1 MRRILGRMALAAVV
15 VIVLASAWIA
25 WRVRTAFRAPS
36 PVLSLDVNR
45 ERDARL
51 LPGTPLVF
59 TVSLSGA
66 PRGPVTRVGGEDRPW
81 QSGLRLELSGSG
93 EPLPW
98 KPLPLS
104 SPISIRFG
112 RDARGR
118 PVVEQESGDEALLD
132 ADHVHTI
139 DLAVGPEETAR
150 VAAGRYT
157 IVARLGSSLWPP
169 WRWRPAV
176 VSNPVVVTIRRA
188 AGATVPA
195 AELESRRL
203 AELADYYLRAKRYE
217 DARKTALRMLQA
229 DPRSVDGYTVLG
241 DALSGLGQ
249 NAEAVEAYEYAL
261 LVMPPPAPEAEP
273 PSYLI
278 ERLGQARARAGKR

>member
-1 MRRILGRMALAAVV
+1 MRSIPGRIALAAVAV
-15 VIVLASAWIA
+15 VVLASAWIA
-25 WRVRTAFRAPS
+25 WRVRTAIRAPS

-45 ERDARL
+45 ERDVRL

-66 PRGPVTRVGGEDRPW
+66 PRGPVTRVGAEDRPW
-81 QSGLRLELSGSG
+81 QSGLRLELAGSG

-104 SPISIRFG
+104 SPISIRFA
-112 RDARGR
+112 RDARGH
-118 PVVEQESGDEALLD
+118 PTVEQDAGEEALLD

-169 WRWRPAV
+169 WRWRPRV

-217 DARKTALRMLQA
+217 DARKTALRMLKA
-229 DPRSVDGYTVLG
+229 DPWSVDGYTVLG
-241 DALSGLGQ
+241 DALGGLNR
-249 NAEAVEAYEYAL
+249 NADALEAYEYAL
-261 LVMPPPAPEAEP
+261 LVMPSPGPEAEP